1 MPELKF
7 LHKDLRSSLSI
18 KEIRHIIDSLDEKEI
33 LEKTTTDNSFKI
45 VIRANDHFGY
55 GLIFLAKMEEMNNG
69 ETAVRISSET
79 RQDFVWLNLIFIGLI
94 LSIVIFDNI
103 RINGEIHDLTT
114 RLMFALSFAIIT
126 LLLNSY
132 MIFVPSRFL
141 KRKVITR
148 IKAHYTN

>member
-18 KEIRHIIDSLDEKEI
+18 NDIRHIIDNLDEKKI
-33 LEKTTTDNSFKI
+33 LEKTTTENSFKI
-45 VIRANDHFGY
+45 IIRANDHFGY

-69 ETAVRISSET
+69 KTAVRISSET
-79 RQDFVWLNLIFIGLI
+79 RHDFFWLNLIFVGLI
-94 LSIVIFDNI
+94 LSIVSFENI
-103 RINGEIHDLTT
+103 RINGEIHDLTS

-132 MIFVPSRFL
+132 MIFVPTRFL
-141 KRKVITR
+141 KRKIIRR
-148 IKAHYTN
+148 IEQNQT